1 LAATGIDATEGAP
14 IARFDT
20 IAFLAR
26 YGTIFSLVLLLA
38 IFSLARPDVFPS
50 VRNLLNILNQVSILG
65 IIAIGLTV
73 CLVIGQFDLSIG
85 ALVTFGGYFATRI
98 LMETGIDPGTPFTIR
113 KVHIRTTRRREPV
126 PAI

>member
-1 LAATGIDATEGAP
+1 MVATGIDVSGGART
-14 IARFDT
+14 ARFDM

-26 YGTIFSLVLLLA
+26 YGTILSLVLLLA
-38 IFSLARPDVFPS
+38 IFSFTRPEVFPS

-98 LMETGIDPGTPFTIR
+98 LMETGIDAGYAVYDPQSAHKKNP
-113 KVHIRTTRRREPV
+113 
-126 PAI
+126 PA